1 MKIKKPKRIMSL
13 FLAALMCVTSLVG
26 MGTTAY
32 AAEETDDVYLISFPR
47 DGDSN
52 YNAEWGHGSHTFMNG
67 WKTGTSRYT
76 TVRAMGSYTGNIC
89 YCIEIGVPQQTGD
102 SYTKKGEDFWDNY
115 PSSYNSTISPDDIKL
130 FIGRIFQYGYTGTIS
145 TSWRSQNEGG
155 DKLAHAV
162 ATQLLIWETVIGER
176 DENFNKVSTGGKDAV
191 MDQISRSHP
200 LYDKIMSYYNSM
212 AASVQKHSKLPSFL
226 SKTPGSAQEIELE
239 WDGSK
244 YTVTLTDSN
253 NVLSLAMPTAE
264 QEQQIKD
271 LEYVKTVGTQ
281 YMVGSVAE
289 KNDEGRELSIAIQ
302 YYDTTEW
309 EKHYQEAIKDL
320 EGKYP
325 ASENEIMLS
334 EDALSQLGITDPKLN
349 MEIPLSY
356 YDKNGQQEKTFT
368 LSGWFHS
375 YTGTGMGFVSEA
387 YCKNAGYTM
396 AQDGVL
402 SLSLNKMPDDFHRIQ
417 KDVELNENQSFSGA
431 VSMKSSSG
439 SVIAMVVLLVFFII
453 GSGYLLIYNVL
464 YISISKDTRFYG
476 LMKTLGTTQVQI
488 KSLVKNQALKFA
500 CIGIPI
506 GIVLATAVSF
516 GIVPFVLNE
525 GFEQG
530 KSIMDAEMFF
540 HPSIYILSVI
550 FSAITVWIACNAPAK
565 AAAKISPVEALKF
578 QNFAPKKTKSRN
590 STNGGKL
597 HIMAFHN
604 VFRDKKRAILVFMS
618 LFMGITMILGVNGV
632 IGSMNAEN
640 FIKEYMDYHFEYN
653 DIQFEQP
660 EQPNKEV
667 PQFDEHF
674 VEQIQ
679 QVNGIENVDVQKTV
693 WAGID
698 FDENALEGFM
708 KIQYEDSRYKSKGQS
723 YEQMIEALKGYADD
737 GEYGCYI
744 TTLDDDKALE
754 EYNAKHP
761 DTPIDIEAFKRGE
774 TAIAGKDTEYN
785 APNTALV
792 GETLTLTA
800 DSTDGKATDFKIDGA
815 FYYDDYSNNLSDS
828 IGRRTYIQIVPNII
842 FVSEAG
848 MERLTKEPIISA
860 IGVDIKDF
868 NDLERID
875 SELQAINSTLTE
887 SEWQMKSAINQKE
900 QFNQMFYSVNLLGN
914 GAAILLIVIGL
925 INFVKGK
932 TSGR

>member
-1 MKIKKPKRIMSL
+1 
-13 FLAALMCVTSLVG
+13 
-26 MGTTAY
+26 
-32 AAEETDDVYLISFPR
+32 
-47 DGDSN
+47 
-52 YNAEWGHGSHTFMNG
+52 
-67 WKTGTSRYT
+67 
-76 TVRAMGSYTGNIC
+76 
-89 YCIEIGVPQQTGD
+89 
-102 SYTKKGEDFWDNY
+102 
-115 PSSYNSTISPDDIKL
+115 
-130 FIGRIFQYGYTGTIS
+130 
-145 TSWRSQNEGG
+145 
-155 DKLAHAV
+155 
-162 ATQLLIWETVIGER
+162 
-176 DENFNKVSTGGKDAV
+176 
-191 MDQISRSHP
+191 
-200 LYDKIMSYYNSM
+200 
-212 AASVQKHSKLPSFL
+212 
-226 SKTPGSAQEIELE
+226 
-239 WDGSK
+239 
-244 YTVTLTDSN
+244 
-253 NVLSLAMPTAE
+253 
-264 QEQQIKD
+264 
-271 LEYVKTVGTQ
+271 
-281 YMVGSVAE
+281 
-289 KNDEGRELSIAIQ
+289 
-302 YYDTTEW
+302 
-309 EKHYQEAIKDL
+309 
-320 EGKYP
+320 
-325 ASENEIMLS
+325 MLS

-640 FIKEYMDYHFEYN
+640 FIKEYMNYHFEYN

-723 YEQMIEALKGYADD
+723 YEYANDTDRLCITMALCGAP
-737 GEYGCYI
+737 GAAV
-744 TTLDDDKALE
+744 ALE
-754 EYNAKHP
+754 ELYAM
-761 DTPIDIEAFKRGE
+761 GCE
-774 TAIAGKDTEYN
+774 TFIVCGGAG
-785 APNTALV
+785 ALTNDSKV
-792 GETLTLTA
+792 GE
-800 DSTDGKATDFKIDGA
+800 I
-815 FYYDDYSNNLSDS
+815 
-828 IGRRTYIQIVPNII
+828 IVP
-842 FVSEAG
+842 VSAVRDEGTSYHYLAPSREIECHKETVEKVVSYLKEMEVPFKTGKTWTSDAIYRETPDMIERRRSEGCITVEMEAAAFFAVSHYYHIPLAQLLYAG
-848 MERLTKEPIISA
+848 DDVSGEEW
-860 IGVDIKDF
+860 
-868 NDLERID
+868 D
-875 SELQAINSTLTE
+875 SRN
-887 SEWQMKSAINQKE
+887 WNNQKNIRYE
-900 QFNQMFYSVNLLGN
+900 LLRI
-914 GAAILLIVIGL
+914 AIEIVKKL
-925 INFVKGK
+925 
-932 TSGR
+932 

>member
-1 MKIKKPKRIMSL
+1 MHANRNKSAVKRVEKGMMKANRTRNLFTVFAIVLTTFMITTVFSL
-13 FLAALMCVTSLVG
+13 GINYMENMKLMQVRTA
-26 MGTTAY
+26 GTTA
-32 AAEETDDVYLISFPR
+32 DV
-47 DGDSN
+47 
-52 YNAEWGHGSHTFMNG
+52 
-67 WKTGTSRYT
+67 
-76 TVRAMGSYTGNIC
+76 
-89 YCIEIGVPQQTGD
+89 
-102 SYTKKGEDFWDNY
+102 
-115 PSSYNSTISPDDIKL
+115 
-130 FIGRIFQYGYTGTIS
+130 
-145 TSWRSQNEGG
+145 
-155 DKLAHAV
+155 
-162 ATQLLIWETVIGER
+162 
-176 DENFNKVSTGGKDAV
+176 
-191 MDQISRSHP
+191 
-200 LYDKIMSYYNSM
+200 
-212 AASVQKHSKLPSFL
+212 
-226 SKTPGSAQEIELE
+226 
-239 WDGSK
+239 
-244 YTVTLTDSN
+244 
-253 NVLSLAMPTAE
+253 SLAMPTAE

-289 KNDEGRELSIAIQ
+289 KNDEGRELSIALQ

-356 YDKNGQQEKTFT
+356 YDKNGQQERTFT

-417 KDVELNENQSFSGA
+417 KDVELNENQSFSGS
-431 VSMKSSSG
+431 VSMKSSNG
-439 SVIAMVVLLVFFII
+439 SVIAMVILLVFFII

-476 LMKTLGTTQVQI
+476 LMKTLGTTQAQI
-488 KSLVKNQALKFA
+488 KSLVKSQAVKVA

-506 GIVLATAVSF
+506 GILLATAVSF
-516 GIVPFVLNE
+516 GIVPLVLNE

-530 KSIMDAEMFF
+530 KSMMEAEVFF
-540 HPSIYILSVI
+540 HPSIYILSI
-550 FSAITVWIACNAPAK
+550 LFSAVTVWIACNAPAK

-597 HIMAFHN
+597 HVMAFHN

-640 FIKEYMDYHFEYN
+640 FIKAYMDYHFEYN

-698 FDENALEGFM
+698 FDETALEGFM
-708 KIQYEDSRYKSKGQS
+708 KIKYEDSRYKSKGQS

-828 IGRRTYIQIVPNII
+828 IGRRTDIQIVPNII

-925 INFVKGK
+925 INFVNVMLTGVVARKNEFAIMESIGTTK
-932 TSGR
+932 KQIMKILTLEGGIYALISTLLIMTFGNAFLLLVADAVPHIANYAVFEYPVALVIGLIATIFVICLSVPAIVYKATSDETVIERLHNFDN